1 MENLSRMVID
11 LYKQSFTDYVNGN
24 TVNVDA
30 ILEAQEAVSN
40 AIIKARI
47 ENTVT
52 EFLEHLKADIDYL
65 KYQIL

>member
-1 MENLSRMVID
+1 MID

-30 ILEAQEAVSN
+30 ILEAQEALSN

-47 ENTVT
+47 ENTGT
-52 EFLEHLKADIDYL
+52 EFLEHLKADIDY
-65 KYQIL
+65 

>member
-1 MENLSRMVID
+1 MVID

-30 ILEAQEAVSN
+30 ILEAQEALSN

-47 ENTVT
+47 ENTGT
-52 EFLEHLKADIDYL
+52 EFLKHLKADIDYL
-65 KYQIL
+65 KYNIL

>member
-11 LYKQSFTDYVNGN
+11 LYKQIFTDYVNGN

-30 ILEAQEAVSN
+30 ILEAQESISN

-47 ENTVT
+47 ENTGT
-52 EFLEHLKADIDYL
+52 ELLEHLKADIDYL
-65 KYQIL
+65 KYNIL

>member
-1 MENLSRMVID
+1 MVID

-30 ILEAQEAVSN
+30 ILEAQETLSN
-40 AIIKARI
+40 AIIKASI
-47 ENTVT
+47 ENTGT

-65 KYQIL
+65 KYNIL

>member
-1 MENLSRMVID
+1 MVID

-30 ILEAQEAVSN
+30 ILEAQEALSN
-40 AIIKARI
+40 AINKARI
-47 ENTVT
+47 ENTGT

-65 KYQIL
+65 KYNIL

>member
-1 MENLSRMVID
+1 MENFSRMVID

-30 ILEAQEAVSN
+30 ILETQEALSN

-47 ENTVT
+47 ENTGT

-65 KYQIL
+65 KYNIL

>member
-1 MENLSRMVID
+1 MENFSRMVID

-30 ILEAQEAVSN
+30 ILEAQEALSN

-47 ENTVT
+47 ENTGT
-52 EFLEHLKADIDYL
+52 EILEHLKADNDYL
-65 KYQIL
+65 KYNIL

>member
-40 AIIKARI
+40 AIVKARI
-47 ENTVT
+47 ENTGT
-52 EFLEHLKADIDYL
+52 ELLEHLTADIDYL